1 MMYKTILAPL
11 DGSERAETIL
21 PHVEG
26 LALTGKGKVILL
38 QVIEIEIPG
47 GSGPFSEL
55 QRHRQE
61 IERRTEVAADYL
73 LKIKEQFEQKGIE
86 TITRIAY
93 GNVAGAIIASAE
105 EENADLIALASHGK
119 GGLSRVFYGSVSAGV
134 LQRVDRPLL
143 IIRSRR
149 YIL

>member
-1 MMYKTILAPL
+1 MGENGPLISSSEPMMSLCGLYRTTSTIDSDFNCQSLCL
-11 DGSERAETIL
+11 
-21 PHVEG
+21 
-26 LALTGKGKVILL
+26 
-38 QVIEIEIPG
+38 
-47 GSGPFSEL
+47 
-55 QRHRQE
+55 RHRQE
-61 IERRTEVAADYL
+61 IERRTEEAANYL

-93 GNVAGAIIASAE
+93 GNVAGSIIFSADE
-105 EENADLIALASHGK
+105 EGADLIALASHGK

-143 IIRSRR
+143 IVRSRR